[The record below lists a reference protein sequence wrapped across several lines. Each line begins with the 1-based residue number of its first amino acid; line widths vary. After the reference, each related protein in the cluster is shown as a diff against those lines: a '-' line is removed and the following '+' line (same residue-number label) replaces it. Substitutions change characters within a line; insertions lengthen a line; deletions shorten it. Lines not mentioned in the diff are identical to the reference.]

1 MPNPQDPIRVLAI
14 SSNESM
20 QGSIK
25 IALDNEKN
33 YFFIEFEKLGENL
46 IEGIEQLQPN
56 CILLDYLYQ
65 NGNSLDLI
73 DSLSL
78 QLPEVIV
85 VVILPQDKI
94 AEANR
99 VILAGA
105 RAFMIQPFNQKD
117 LLDTLKRIKELYQ
130 RSRLGKASDS
140 LSDLPMATRGTFTV
154 FSPKGGAGCST
165 IAMSLAIALIEELKQ
180 EVLLVDGKLFFGDL
194 DIMLN
199 LKTHN
204 SISDLIPYI
213 GSLDEGLLHDVIS
226 EHSSGIKVLPAPLN
240 PISAQGI
247 HTEEIHHILT
257 VAQNV
262 YPNIVIDSGN
272 HLNENTVTLMDASH
286 RILLVLNPD
295 IASLRNASRFIDI
308 CYTTLSIPKEKILII
323 VNQHDQRD
331 GISIND
337 IERTLQMKVFAA
349 LPWDS
354 RTPLQSINRGV
365 PIFMQGSKI
374 PLRKSFE
381 TMAKNL
387 AALIGYDKTDA
398 SPKAKKVIPDVL
410 SKSSRLG

>member
-117 LLDTLKRIKELYQ
+117 LLDTLKRIKEL
-130 RSRLGKASDS
+130 
-140 LSDLPMATRGTFTV
+140 
-154 FSPKGGAGCST
+154 
-165 IAMSLAIALIEELKQ
+165 
-180 EVLLVDGKLFFGDL
+180 
-194 DIMLN
+194 
-199 LKTHN
+199 
-204 SISDLIPYI
+204 
-213 GSLDEGLLHDVIS
+213 
-226 EHSSGIKVLPAPLN
+226 
-240 PISAQGI
+240 
-247 HTEEIHHILT
+247 
-257 VAQNV
+257 
-262 YPNIVIDSGN
+262 
-272 HLNENTVTLMDASH
+272 
-286 RILLVLNPD
+286 
-295 IASLRNASRFIDI
+295 
-308 CYTTLSIPKEKILII
+308 
-323 VNQHDQRD
+323 
-331 GISIND
+331 
-337 IERTLQMKVFAA
+337 
-349 LPWDS
+349 
-354 RTPLQSINRGV
+354 
-365 PIFMQGSKI
+365 
-374 PLRKSFE
+374 
-381 TMAKNL
+381 
-387 AALIGYDKTDA
+387 
-398 SPKAKKVIPDVL
+398 
-410 SKSSRLG
+410 

>member
-1 MPNPQDPIRVLAI
+1 
-14 SSNESM
+14 
-20 QGSIK
+20 
-25 IALDNEKN
+25 
-33 YFFIEFEKLGENL
+33 
-46 IEGIEQLQPN
+46 
-56 CILLDYLYQ
+56 
-65 NGNSLDLI
+65 
-73 DSLSL
+73 
-78 QLPEVIV
+78 
-85 VVILPQDKI
+85 
-94 AEANR
+94 
-99 VILAGA
+99 
-105 RAFMIQPFNQKD
+105 
-117 LLDTLKRIKELYQ
+117 
-130 RSRLGKASDS
+130 
-140 LSDLPMATRGTFTV
+140 MATRGTFTV

-247 HTEEIHHILT
+247 HPEEIHHILT

>member
-25 IALDNEKN
+25 AALDKEKS

-46 IEGIEQLQPN
+46 IESIEQLQPN

-65 NGNSLDLI
+65 NGSSLDLI

-78 QLPEVIV
+78 QFPEVIV

-94 AEANR
+94 ADANR
-99 VILAGA
+99 AILAGA
-105 RAFMIQPFNQKD
+105 RAFMVQPFNQKD
-117 LLDTLKRIKELYQ
+117 LLDTLRRIKELYQ
-130 RSRLGKASDS
+130 RSQLGKGSDS

-165 IAMSLAIALIEELKQ
+165 IAMSLAVALKEELKQ
-180 EVLLVDGKLFFGDL
+180 EVLLMDGKLFFGDL

-204 SISDLIPYI
+204 SISDLIPHI

-247 HTEEIHHILT
+247 HPEEIHHILT

-262 YPNIVIDSGN
+262 YPNVVIDSGN
-272 HLNENTVTLMDASH
+272 YLNENTVTLMDASH

-331 GISIND
+331 GIGLTD
-337 IERTLQMKVFAA
+337 IERTLQMKIFSA
-349 LPWDS
+349 LPCDS
-354 RTPLQSINRGV
+354 RTPLQSINRGIPV
-365 PIFMQGSKI
+365 YLQGSKI
-374 PLRKSFE
+374 PLHKSFE

-387 AALIGYDKTDA
+387 AALIGYDKAGT